1 MRCLV
6 NESFVPATQ
15 RILLKIVG
23 FLISIGI
30 KGDIVHI
37 LPFENAEV
45 YPSVY
50 VKYDFVHA

>member
-1 MRCLV
+1 MFEFGSLTCK
-6 NESFVPATQ
+6 
-15 RILLKIVG
+15 LKLKLNV
-23 FLISIGI
+23 LISIGI
-30 KGDIVHI
+30 KGNILHI